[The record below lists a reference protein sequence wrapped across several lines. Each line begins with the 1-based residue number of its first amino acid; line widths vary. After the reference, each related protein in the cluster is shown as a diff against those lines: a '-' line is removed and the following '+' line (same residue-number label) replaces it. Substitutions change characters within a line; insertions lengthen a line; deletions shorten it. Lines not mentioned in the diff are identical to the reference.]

1 MLERVPLNGLQ
12 SRPLLSICTGVL
24 GIRSQGT
31 IEDRR
36 SLSLSLSLALRWQG
50 TVVGGLTGVF
60 SLHVAHTHKKNQSV
74 GTLPR
79 VEERARTGP
88 EPGPFPDPG
97 GSIARVPRNVF
108 FLLPSS
114 PRPLSLSRPRSHSS
128 QGSKPCR

>member
-1 MLERVPLNGLQ
+1 MVFNRGPCYQFARECLASDLRARLRIV
-12 SRPLLSICTGVL
+12 
-24 GIRSQGT
+24 
-31 IEDRR
+31 D
-36 SLSLSLSLALRWQG
+36 LSLSLSLALRWQG